1 MFFSGIEDLG
11 IEMFGLSLKILRLK
25 ISGRSYQNQSSYAM
39 YMSWFRITGFGR
51 AGHTRFV
58 LTLIEVPWGWW
69 RTLK

>member
-39 YMSWFRITGFGR
+39 YMS
-51 AGHTRFV
+51 
-58 LTLIEVPWGWW
+58 
-69 RTLK
+69 